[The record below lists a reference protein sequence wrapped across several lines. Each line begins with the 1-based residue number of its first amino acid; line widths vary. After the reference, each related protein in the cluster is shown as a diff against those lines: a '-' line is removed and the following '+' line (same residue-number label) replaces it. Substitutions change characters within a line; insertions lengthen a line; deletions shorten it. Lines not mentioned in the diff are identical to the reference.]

1 MRARH
6 ILETVLYADDLA
18 AMRRFYGEV
27 LGLEVYLELDQQF
40 VFFRCASQ
48 MLLVFNPAVTAIQD
62 VASGPPAHGTRGN
75 GHICFRSSAA
85 EFEGWRQHL
94 SNHDVAIERLMVW
107 PNGGRSIYVRD
118 PAGNSVEFGESKIWE
133 MPDMKT
139 LASQKIVVATH
150 NQGKLEEFA
159 ALLKPHGVT
168 AVSAGELG
176 LPEPEETGSTFAEN
190 ARIKALA
197 AMQATGLIA
206 LSDDSGLCVEALNG
220 QPGVRTADW
229 AGPERDW
236 AHAMRL
242 VQEKLEA
249 KGAKTPDKRRA
260 HFVCTLCV
268 MWPDGEEHLF
278 EGRATGHLVWP
289 PRGAAGHGY
298 DPMFVPMGGNRT
310 FAELDPAEKNLI
322 SHRAKA
328 LEKLVRELL

>member
-1 MRARH
+1 M
-6 ILETVLYADDLA
+6 
-18 AMRRFYGEV
+18 
-27 LGLEVYLELDQQF
+27 
-40 VFFRCASQ
+40 
-48 MLLVFNPAVTAIQD
+48 
-62 VASGPPAHGTRGN
+62 TRKLTGQ
-75 GHICFRSSAA
+75 R
-85 EFEGWRQHL
+85 
-94 SNHDVAIERLMVW
+94 
-107 PNGGRSIYVRD
+107 
-118 PAGNSVEFGESKIWE
+118 
-133 MPDMKT
+133 
-139 LASQKIVVATH
+139 IVVATH

-159 ALLKPHGVT
+159 ELLKPHGVT
-168 AVSAGELG
+168 AVSAAELG
-176 LPEPEETGSTFAEN
+176 LAEPAETENTFAGN

-220 QPGVRTADW
+220 DPGVYTADW

-236 AHAMRL
+236 TRAMRL

-268 MWPDGEEHLF
+268 IWPDGEELLF

-289 PRGAAGHGY
+289 PRGTLGHGY

-310 FAELDPAEKNLI
+310 FAEMDPADKNLI

-328 LEKLVRELL
+328 LEKLVRDLL